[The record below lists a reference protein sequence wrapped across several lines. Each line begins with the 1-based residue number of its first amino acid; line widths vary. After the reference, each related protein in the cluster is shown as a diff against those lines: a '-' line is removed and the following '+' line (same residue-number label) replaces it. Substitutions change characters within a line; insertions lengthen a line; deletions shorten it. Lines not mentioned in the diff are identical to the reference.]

1 MPYSNEQ
8 KADMVLALGAA
19 GGKKKKAVKI
29 FQRWHPGTRPHPSTI
44 VRQYEALKQYGRFIK
59 ERCRPAELSD
69 DVRINILAFLEAYT
83 EASLRE
89 ASRQTDV
96 PLSTVFRVVKEAGL
110 HPYNIQLHQRLEQK
124 DFESR
129 LNYASWLLQIVDE
142 NPQFLRNVIWTGEAN
157 FLHNAHYWSATYPH
171 WLGRTRHQYKWS
183 LYVWCGIC
191 DGALIGP
198 VFLDGTLTA
207 VRYLNEILLG
217 PVEEF
222 CANVPLARLGK
233 LWFQHDG
240 APAHSSSQARAYL
253 DRAFPSRWIGRYGPV
268 SWPARSPDL
277 TPLDFFL

>member
-1 MPYSNEQ
+1 M
-8 KADMVLALGAA
+8 
-19 GGKKKKAVKI
+19 
-29 FQRWHPGTRPHPSTI
+29 
-44 VRQYEALKQYGRFIK
+44 
-59 ERCRPAELSD
+59 
-69 DVRINILAFLEAYT
+69 
-83 EASLRE
+83 
-89 ASRQTDV
+89 
-96 PLSTVFRVVKEAGL
+96 VKEAGL
-110 HPYNIQLHQRLEQK
+110 HPYHIQLHQQLEQK

-129 LNYASWLLQIVDE
+129 LHYANWLLQIVDE
-142 NPQFLRNVIWTGEAN
+142 NPQFLRNVIWTDEAN
-157 FLHNAHYWSATYPH
+157 FSRDAQVNLHNAHYWSATNPH

-183 LYVWCGIC
+183 LNVWCGIC

-253 DRAFPSRWIGRYGPV
+253 DKAFPSQWIGRYGPV

-277 TPLDFFL
+277 TSLDFFLWGYLKDRVYDQETTTPDALKARITEVCRGIPAATLRRATEDTIKRCRFCVTEEGDLFEHLL